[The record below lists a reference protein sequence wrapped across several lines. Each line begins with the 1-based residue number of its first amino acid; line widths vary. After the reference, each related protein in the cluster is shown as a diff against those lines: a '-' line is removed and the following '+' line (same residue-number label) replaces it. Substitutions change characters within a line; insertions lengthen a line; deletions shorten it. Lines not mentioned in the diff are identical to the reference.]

1 MTAQDSPTPKSMR
14 TPLGRVRNLGA
25 SHSGTGDFWRQRVTA
40 VAMVLLIVPVIV
52 VVMMLLGSN
61 QAGARTV
68 LGSPPVAI
76 IMLLFIVASAWHMK
90 IGMQVVIE
98 DYIHNEKL
106 KLASVMANNFFCIAV
121 ALASIYAILKLS
133 SGV

>member
-1 MTAQDSPTPKSMR
+1 MSTPAPKSMR
-14 TPLGRVRNLGA
+14 TPLGRVRNLGS
-25 SHSGTGDFWRQRVTA
+25 SHSGTGDFWRQRLTA
-40 VAMVLLIVPVIV
+40 VAMLLLILPVIV

-61 QAGARTV
+61 QAGAKV
-68 LGSPPVAI
+68 ILGSPLVAI
-76 IMLLFIVASAWHMK
+76 IMLLFIVSSVWHMK

-98 DYIHNEKL
+98 DYVHSEMV
-106 KLASVMANNFFCIAV
+106 KLAAIMANNFFSVAL

>member
-1 MTAQDSPTPKSMR
+1 MTAQDSPDVKSMR
-14 TPLGRVRNLGA
+14 TPLGRVRGLGT
-25 SHSGTGDFWRQRVTA
+25 SRSGTSDFWRQRLTA
-40 VAMVLLIVPVIV
+40 VAMVLLILPVIV

-61 QAGARTV
+61 QAGARTI

-76 IMLLFIVASAWHMK
+76 ILLLFIVASAWHMK

-98 DYIHNEKL
+98 DYVHNEKV
-106 KLASVMANNFFCIAV
+106 KLASIMANNFFSIAV
-121 ALASIYAILKLS
+121 ALVSIYAILKMS

>member
-1 MTAQDSPTPKSMR
+1 MNAPKSPSMR
-14 TPLGRVRNLGA
+14 TPLARVRSLGS
-25 SHSGTGDFWRQRVTA
+25 SHSGTSDFWRQRLTA
-40 VAMVLLIVPVIV
+40 VAMTVLIVPVIAV
-52 VVMMLLGSN
+52 VLMLIGSN
-61 QAGARTV
+61 QAGAKQIFSS
-68 LGSPPVAI
+68 LPIAI

-98 DYIHNEKL
+98 DYVHNEKI

-121 ALASIYAILKLS
+121 ALASIYAILKMS

>member
-1 MTAQDSPTPKSMR
+1 MNAPKSPSMR
-14 TPLGRVRNLGA
+14 TPLARVRSLGS
-25 SHSGTGDFWRQRVTA
+25 SHSGTSDFWRQRLTA
-40 VAMVLLIVPVIV
+40 VAMTVLIVPIIV
-52 VVMMLLGSN
+52 VVLMLIRSN
-61 QAGARTV
+61 QAGAKQIFSS
-68 LGSPPVAI
+68 LPIAI

-98 DYIHNEKL
+98 DYVHNEKI

-121 ALASIYAILKLS
+121 ALASIYAILKMS